1 MAFDNMTTVSPLE
14 NRTLTTGTNCWTT
27 TVTTTM
33 SPEDDLEAWIDDATW
48 ILTSSFIIFTMQ
60 SGFGLLE
67 SGMASRKNEVNI
79 MVKNVVDVVFG
90 GLTYWAI
97 GYGLTFGDSPGSN
110 GFSGFGSFFLNP
122 DEKHMGTVFSKF
134 IFQASFCT
142 TATTIVSG
150 AVAERTKL
158 TAYIVFCLLNTLV
171 YSFPAHWIW
180 APNGWLKRLHVVDVA
195 GVGPVHLVGGTTALI
210 AAIMVKPRYGRFSKE
225 GGTVHHGNS
234 VNALLGLFI
243 LWWGWLGFNCGSTFG
258 ISGGKWKLAARSAA
272 TTILAACG
280 GGTMAFVLSF
290 FIHKGK
296 FDIGLLVNGILGALV
311 SITGI
316 CAVTKTWVAVV
327 IGGIG
332 ACVTAGAEALLVKL
346 KIDDPVG
353 ATAVHLAGSLW
364 GMISCGLFA
373 TKDNVE
379 RSFSFHDG
387 LFWGGGWYLLG
398 VQLLAIVVIMLWTVV
413 TSSIILKGIDLT
425 IGLRMTLEEELYGA
439 DYFEHNVEP
448 TDDIREHAE
457 KLLREMT
464 HEERTNPA
472 YVTTRPI
479 WWWWK
484 KRSERAA
491 TPKSEETDS
500 ALGDMSDDSVIKSP
514 KKNQNSDHVT
524 EVTNTGNDM
533 GMTDTDNPDKGKS
546 NGHVIVTGNGTPQKH
561 SLSGHSH
568 TNNAFW
574 NDSDDSDDSDVTNM

>member
-1 MAFDNMTTVSPLE
+1 MSLSNTTTVSSHD
-14 NRTLTTGTNCWTT
+14 NTTLTTRTNCWTT
-27 TVTTTM
+27 TAGTTL
-33 SPEDDLEAWIDDATW
+33 SPGDDVEAWIDDATW

-90 GLTYWAI
+90 GLTYWTI
-97 GYGLTFGDSPGSN
+97 GYGLTFGDSSGSN
-110 GFSGFGSFFLNP
+110 GFSGVGSFFLDP

-150 AVAERTKL
+150 AIAERTKL

-180 APNGWLKRLHVVDVA
+180 APTGWLRKLHVVDVA

-210 AAIMVKPRYGRFSKE
+210 AAIMVKPRYQRFSKE

-280 GGTMAFVLSF
+280 GGTMAFILSF

-296 FDIGLLVNGILGALV
+296 YDIALLVNGILGSLV

-316 CAVTKTWVAVV
+316 CAVTRTWVAVI
-327 IGGIG
+327 IGAIG
-332 ACVTAGAEALLVKL
+332 ACVTAGAEALLVRL

-379 RSFSFHDG
+379 MSFSFHDG
-387 LFWGGGWYLLG
+387 LVWGGGWYLLG
-398 VQLLAIVVIMLWTVV
+398 VQLLAIVVIIAWTVV

-457 KLLREMT
+457 RLLRHMS

-472 YVTTRPI
+472 YVTSRPI

-484 KRSERAA
+484 RRRERAA

-500 ALGDMSDDSVIKSP
+500 ASGYTSDDSGIKSLQKSQTSEP
-514 KKNQNSDHVT
+514 TT
-524 EVTNTGNDM
+524 EVTDTGEDLTEVDNTNRGE
-533 GMTDTDNPDKGKS
+533 T
-546 NGHVIVTGNGTPQKH
+546 NGHVRVTGNGNPDKCLKH
-561 SLSGHSH
+561 TSNGHSYVNKAFQ
-568 TNNAFW
+568 NNE
-574 NDSDDSDDSDVTNM
+574 DESYVTNM